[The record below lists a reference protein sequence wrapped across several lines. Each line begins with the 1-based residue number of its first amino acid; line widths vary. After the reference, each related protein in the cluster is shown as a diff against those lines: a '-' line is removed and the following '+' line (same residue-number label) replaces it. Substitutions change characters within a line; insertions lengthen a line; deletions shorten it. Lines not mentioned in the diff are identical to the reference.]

1 MADRILRSMTDLHAL
16 SATEAAQRI
25 AAGSLSA
32 EKLTRALLDHIE
44 RREGTVGAFEH
55 LDPEQALATARA
67 VDRGDTMGPLRGV
80 PIAVKDLMDTA
91 DMPTTY
97 GSPIYRGWRPS
108 ADAAVVA
115 LARAAGAVVIGK
127 TVTTEFATFHPGRT
141 TNPHDVRHTP
151 GGSSSGSAAAVAAAM
166 VPLAMGTQTAGSV
179 IRPAAFC
186 GVVGYKPSFG
196 MIPRAGTKPVA
207 ESLDTI
213 GVFARNVADAAL
225 FASVLTGRP
234 ELLGRAAPAR
244 RGRGNVDLA
253 LCLTHQWTMAAA
265 ETRALFERLPE
276 MLAPGGVTPSPVE
289 APAEHRPLFAAQ
301 AAIMGREAAAALAWE
316 RMTHPAQLSPELRDL
331 LTAGAAVTPAAYD
344 RARRQAREAR
354 QALPAFFGAHVA
366 VIVPAALGEAPEGL
380 ARTGDPA
387 FSRVWTL
394 LGVPC
399 VTLPAGTGP
408 HGLPLGI
415 QLVGRMG
422 DDARLLMVAAL
433 IERAFALA

>member
-1 MADRILRSMTDLHAL
+1 MSDLHAL
-16 SATEAAQRI
+16 SATEATQHI

-67 VDRGDTMGPLRGV
+67 VDRSDTSGPLRGV

-97 GSPIYRGWRPS
+97 GSPIYRGWRPR

-127 TVTTEFATFHPGRT
+127 SVTTEFATFHPGRT
-141 TNPHDVRHTP
+141 TNPHDARHTP

-166 VPLAMGTQTAGSV
+166 VPLALGTQTAGSV

-196 MIPRAGTKPVA
+196 MIPRTGAKPLA

-213 GVFARNVADAAL
+213 GVFARSLADAAH
-225 FASVLTGRP
+225 FASVLTGRR
-234 ELLGRAAPAR
+234 ELFDAVASARLGHGGIAV
-244 RGRGNVDLA
+244 G
-253 LCLTHQWTMAAA
+253 LCLTHQWPLAAP
-265 ETRALFERLPE
+265 EITALFERLPE
-276 MLAPGGVTPSPVE
+276 MLARGGVTTIPVA
-289 APAEHRPLFAAQ
+289 APAEHRPLFAAHG
-301 AAIMGREAAAALAWE
+301 AIMGLEVSKALAWE
-316 RMTHPAQLSPELRDL
+316 WTTHAAQLSPKLLELL
-331 LTAGAAVTPAAYD
+331 AEGGAVTLADYD
-344 RARRQAREAR
+344 RARDQAREAR
-354 QALPAFFGAHVA
+354 RALPAFFGRYHAML
-366 VIVPAALGEAPEGL
+366 VPAAPGEAPEGL
-380 ARTGDPA
+380 AYTGDPA
-387 FSRVWTL
+387 FSRIWTL

-408 HGLPLGI
+408 LGLPVGI
-415 QLVGRMG
+415 QLVGRIG
-422 DDARLLMVAAL
+422 DDARLLVVAAL
-433 IERAFALA
+433 VERALALG